1 MNSVD
6 RTDTMRRARI
16 LRWASLSAALA
27 ACAATLAAVSLTGWS
42 LFQPD
47 TRYMVAI
54 GRWIVENG
62 ELPTSDLLT
71 LHEGLAYICQQW
83 PLCIAAAAIFDAFG
97 EAGIRC
103 AAAAL
108 DIAATATLWACTLDR
123 GRTGAVHMAAS
134 AACGAAIAVLC
145 NSTPRGIDVM
155 ALCACYAAGRKWAR
169 GGRDSLL
176 AAFPA
181 AGFAMAQLHGA
192 LWTVAL
198 MVPCC
203 LILDGRL
210 DRHGRLK
217 ALTAAMST
225 AAACML
231 NPYGARLL
239 MVPFA
244 TMSANS
250 LKSVG
255 IGELAPWTEAPAQAA
270 AACTLVSALVLYRL
284 RVRCRGGG
292 RALLEAGDLLVLGT
306 LMLALANVRNEL
318 FLMTSMALAL
328 SDIQGEVA
336 GPRARRPLALASLCT
351 AALLAAI
358 GCLAATVPA
367 KTAIEESAA
376 GALSSLAA
384 AGAKPGDAV
393 ICDIDVGSELELA
406 GYRPLLDTR
415 AELFCPELNGGTDAW
430 GQARSVLTGD
440 AAAIGETGA
449 DFAVFPSGA
458 YPALE
463 KALTGLGYAD
473 IYDDGCFAAYADR
486 PVSIESAHSEQGR
499 ERGKRPIHPIF
510 GKPDDFP
517 GRRVHLLCRTAPER
531 GGNAAVAPTAPP
543 SRERG
548 SRERAHR
555 QAPGHRHMRRLQ
567 HEAPRQGG
575 PARAGLHR
583 MGRDRRLHR
592 RRTDRRP
599 GVPVR
604 RDEQQDQHRREHA
617 QEHYR
622 QRRPCRPLGTSD
634 RFPSRRHHNSYI

>member
-1 MNSVD
+1 MD

-62 ELPTSDLLT
+62 ELPTSDPLT

-225 AAACML
+225 
-231 NPYGARLL
+231 
-239 MVPFA
+239 
-244 TMSANS
+244 
-250 LKSVG
+250 
-255 IGELAPWTEAPAQAA
+255 A

-486 PVSIESAHSEQGR
+486 PV
-499 ERGKRPIHPIF
+499 P
-510 GKPDDFP
+510 
-517 GRRVHLLCRTAPER
+517 
-531 GGNAAVAPTAPP
+531 
-543 SRERG
+543 
-548 SRERAHR
+548 
-555 QAPGHRHMRRLQ
+555 
-567 HEAPRQGG
+567 
-575 PARAGLHR
+575 
-583 MGRDRRLHR
+583 
-592 RRTDRRP
+592 
-599 GVPVR
+599 
-604 RDEQQDQHRREHA
+604 
-617 QEHYR
+617 
-622 QRRPCRPLGTSD
+622 
-634 RFPSRRHHNSYI
+634 

>member
-1 MNSVD
+1 MN
-6 RTDTMRRARI
+6 RTDTMPRARI

-27 ACAATLAAVSLTGWS
+27 ACAAALAAVSLTGWS

-54 GRWIVENG
+54 GRWIIETG
-62 ELPTSDLLT
+62 ELPTSDPLT

-97 EAGIRC
+97 EAGIKC
-103 AAAAL
+103 AAAVL
-108 DIAATATLWACTLDR
+108 DMAAAAALWACTLDR

-145 NSTPRGIDVM
+145 NSTPRGIDVT
-155 ALCACYAAGRKWAR
+155 ALCVCYAAGRKWAR

-225 AAACML
+225 LAACMF

-244 TMSANS
+244 TMGAES
-250 LKSVG
+250 LRSVG
-255 IGELAPWTEAPAQAA
+255 IGELAPWTEAAPAQAA
-270 AACTLVSALVLYRL
+270 AACTLAAALLLYRL
-284 RVRCRGGG
+284 RVRRRGGG

-306 LMLALANVRNEL
+306 LMLSLANVRNEL

-336 GPRARRPLALASLCT
+336 GPCVRSPIEASAARAM
-351 AALLAAI
+351 AAL
-358 GCLAATVPA
+358 
-367 KTAIEESAA
+367 ESS
-376 GALSSLAA
+376 GAE
-384 AGAKPGDAV
+384 PGDAV

-415 AELFCPELNGGTDAW
+415 AELFCPELNGGADAW
-430 GQARSVLTGD
+430 GTARHVLAGD
-440 AAAIGETGA
+440 EDAIEGTGA
-449 DFAVFPSGA
+449 DFAAVPSGA

-463 KALTGLGYAD
+463 DSLSGLGFSLVH
-473 IYDDGCFAAYADR
+473 DDGTFAVFAR
-486 PVSIESAHSEQGR
+486 
-499 ERGKRPIHPIF
+499 
-510 GKPDDFP
+510 KP
-517 GRRVHLLCRTAPER
+517 
-531 GGNAAVAPTAPP
+531 
-543 SRERG
+543 S
-548 SRERAHR
+548 
-555 QAPGHRHMRRLQ
+555 
-567 HEAPRQGG
+567 
-575 PARAGLHR
+575 
-583 MGRDRRLHR
+583 
-592 RRTDRRP
+592 
-599 GVPVR
+599 
-604 RDEQQDQHRREHA
+604 
-617 QEHYR
+617 
-622 QRRPCRPLGTSD
+622 
-634 RFPSRRHHNSYI
+634 

>member
-1 MNSVD
+1 MD

-62 ELPTSDLLT
+62 ELPTSDPLT

-255 IGELAPWTEAPAQAA
+255 IGELAPWTEAAPAQAA
-270 AACTLVSALVLYRL
+270 AAC
-284 RVRCRGGG
+284 
-292 RALLEAGDLLVLGT
+292 
-306 LMLALANVRNEL
+306 
-318 FLMTSMALAL
+318 
-328 SDIQGEVA
+328 
-336 GPRARRPLALASLCT
+336 
-351 AALLAAI
+351 
-358 GCLAATVPA
+358 
-367 KTAIEESAA
+367 
-376 GALSSLAA
+376 
-384 AGAKPGDAV
+384 
-393 ICDIDVGSELELA
+393 SE
-406 GYRPLLDTR
+406 
-415 AELFCPELNGGTDAW
+415 
-430 GQARSVLTGD
+430 RSC
-440 AAAIGETGA
+440 
-449 DFAVFPSGA
+449 S
-458 YPALE
+458 
-463 KALTGLGYAD
+463 
-473 IYDDGCFAAYADR
+473 R
-486 PVSIESAHSEQGR
+486 W
-499 ERGKRPIHPIF
+499 
-510 GKPDDFP
+510 
-517 GRRVHLLCRTAPER
+517 
-531 GGNAAVAPTAPP
+531 PT
-543 SRERG
+543 
-548 SRERAHR
+548 
-555 QAPGHRHMRRLQ
+555 
-567 HEAPRQGG
+567 
-575 PARAGLHR
+575 
-583 MGRDRRLHR
+583 
-592 RRTDRRP
+592 
-599 GVPVR
+599 
-604 RDEQQDQHRREHA
+604 
-617 QEHYR
+617 
-622 QRRPCRPLGTSD
+622 
-634 RFPSRRHHNSYI
+634 

>member
-6 RTDTMRRARI
+6 RTNDMRRTRI

-27 ACAATLAAVSLTGWS
+27 ACAAALAAVSLTGWS

-54 GRWIVENG
+54 GRWIIENG
-62 ELPTSDLLT
+62 ELPTTDPLT
-71 LHEGLAYICQQW
+71 LHDGLSYTCQQW
-83 PLCIAAAAIFDAFG
+83 PLCIAAAAIFDTFG

-103 AAAAL
+103 AAAVL
-108 DIAATATLWACTLDR
+108 DLAAAATLWACTLDR

-155 ALCACYAAGRKWAR
+155 ALCICYAAGGKWAL

-176 AAFPA
+176 TAFPA

-225 AAACML
+225 LAACML

-244 TMSANS
+244 TMSAES

-255 IGELAPWTEAPAQAA
+255 IGELAPWTEAAPAQAA
-270 AACTLVSALVLYRL
+270 AACALAAALLLYRL
-284 RVRCRGGG
+284 RVRRRGGG
-292 RALLEAGDLLVLGT
+292 RTLLEAGDLLVLGT

-336 GPRARRPLALASLCT
+336 GPRVRSPIAPATCCT
-351 AALLAAI
+351 AALLTSL
-358 GCLAATVPA
+358 GLLAATVPGQ
-367 KTAIEESAA
+367 TPIEASAA
-376 GALSSLAA
+376 RAMAALESSGAE
-384 AGAKPGDAV
+384 PGYAV

-415 AELFCPELNGGTDAW
+415 SELFCPELNGGTDAW
-430 GQARSVLTGD
+430 EQARSVLAGD
-440 AAAIGETGA
+440 VAAIGETGA
-449 DFAVFPSGA
+449 DFAVVPSGA

-463 KALTGLGYAD
+463 GGLTGLGFSRVL
-473 IYDDGCFAAYADR
+473 DDGCLAVYASK
-486 PVSIESAHSEQGR
+486 PV
-499 ERGKRPIHPIF
+499 
-510 GKPDDFP
+510 
-517 GRRVHLLCRTAPER
+517 L
-531 GGNAAVAPTAPP
+531 
-543 SRERG
+543 
-548 SRERAHR
+548 
-555 QAPGHRHMRRLQ
+555 
-567 HEAPRQGG
+567 
-575 PARAGLHR
+575 
-583 MGRDRRLHR
+583 
-592 RRTDRRP
+592 
-599 GVPVR
+599 
-604 RDEQQDQHRREHA
+604 
-617 QEHYR
+617 
-622 QRRPCRPLGTSD
+622 
-634 RFPSRRHHNSYI
+634 

>member
-1 MNSVD
+1 MD

-62 ELPTSDLLT
+62 ELPTSDPLT

-239 MVPFA
+239 MVPFL
-244 TMSANS
+244 TMGAES

-255 IGELAPWTEAPAQAA
+255 IGELAPWTQAAPAQAA
-270 AACTLVSALVLYRL
+270 CACTLAAALLLFRC
-284 RVRCRGGG
+284 RVRRRSGG
-292 RALLEAGDLLVLGT
+292 RVLLEAGDALVLGT
-306 LMLALANVRNEL
+306 LMLAFANVRNDLLL
-318 FLMTSMALAL
+318 FVSMALSL

-336 GPRARRPLALASLCT
+336 GPRARRPWALAVCCT
-351 AALLAAI
+351 AALAAAA
-358 GCLAATVPA
+358 GCLAATLPA
-367 KTAIEESAA
+367 RTVTEASADAALAALEAA
-376 GALSSLAA
+376 GAES
-384 AGAKPGDAV
+384 GDAV

-406 GYRPLLDTR
+406 GLRPLLDTR

-430 GQARSVLTGD
+430 GAARSVLSGD
-440 AAAIGETGA
+440 AEAIEGTGA
-449 DFAVFPSGA
+449 DFAVVPSGA

-463 KALTGLGYAD
+463 DGLAELG
-473 IYDDGCFAAYADR
+473 F
-486 PVSIESAHSEQGR
+486 S
-499 ERGKRPIHPIF
+499 
-510 GKPDDFP
+510 
-517 GRRVHLLCRTAPER
+517 RVHDGGTFEVYARKAAP
-531 GGNAAVAPTAPP
+531 
-543 SRERG
+543 
-548 SRERAHR
+548 
-555 QAPGHRHMRRLQ
+555 
-567 HEAPRQGG
+567 
-575 PARAGLHR
+575 
-583 MGRDRRLHR
+583 
-592 RRTDRRP
+592 
-599 GVPVR
+599 
-604 RDEQQDQHRREHA
+604 
-617 QEHYR
+617 
-622 QRRPCRPLGTSD
+622 
-634 RFPSRRHHNSYI
+634 

>member
-1 MNSVD
+1 MD
-6 RTDTMRRARI
+6 RTDTMPRARI

-27 ACAATLAAVSLTGWS
+27 ACAAALAAVSLTGWS

-54 GRWIVENG
+54 GRWIIETG
-62 ELPTSDLLT
+62 ELPTSDPLT

-83 PLCIAAAAIFDAFG
+83 PLCIAVAAIFDAFG
-97 EAGIRC
+97 EAGIKC

-108 DIAATATLWACTLDR
+108 DMAAAAALWACTLDR
-123 GRTGAVHMAAS
+123 CRTGAVHMAAS

-145 NSTPRGIDVM
+145 NSTPRGIDVV
-155 ALCACYAAGRKWAR
+155 ALCICYAAGGKWTR

-176 AAFPA
+176 AVFPA

-203 LILDGRL
+203 LMLDGRL

-225 AAACML
+225 LAACML

-244 TMSANS
+244 TMSAES

-255 IGELAPWTEAPAQAA
+255 IGELAPWTEAAPAQAA
-270 AACTLVSALVLYRL
+270 AACTLAAALLLYRL
-284 RVRCRGGG
+284 RVRRRGGG

-306 LMLALANVRNEL
+306 LMLSLANVRNEL

-336 GPRARRPLALASLCT
+336 GPRVRSPIAPAACCT
-351 AALLAAI
+351 AALLASL
-358 GCLAATVPA
+358 GLLAATV
-367 KTAIEESAA
+367 
-376 GALSSLAA
+376 
-384 AGAKPGDAV
+384 PGDAV

-415 AELFCPELNGGTDAW
+415 AELFCPELNGGADAW
-430 GQARSVLTGD
+430 GTARHVLAGD
-440 AAAIGETGA
+440 EDAIEGTGA
-449 DFAVFPSGA
+449 DFAAVPSGA

-463 KALTGLGYAD
+463 DSLSGLGFSLVH
-473 IYDDGCFAAYADR
+473 DDGTFAVFAR
-486 PVSIESAHSEQGR
+486 
-499 ERGKRPIHPIF
+499 
-510 GKPDDFP
+510 KP
-517 GRRVHLLCRTAPER
+517 
-531 GGNAAVAPTAPP
+531 
-543 SRERG
+543 S
-548 SRERAHR
+548 
-555 QAPGHRHMRRLQ
+555 
-567 HEAPRQGG
+567 
-575 PARAGLHR
+575 
-583 MGRDRRLHR
+583 
-592 RRTDRRP
+592 
-599 GVPVR
+599 
-604 RDEQQDQHRREHA
+604 
-617 QEHYR
+617 
-622 QRRPCRPLGTSD
+622 
-634 RFPSRRHHNSYI
+634 

>member
-1 MNSVD
+1 
-6 RTDTMRRARI
+6 MRRGRI
-16 LRWASLSAALA
+16 LLWASLAATLA
-27 ACAATLAAVSLTGWS
+27 ACAAALAAVSLTGWS

-54 GRWIVENG
+54 GRWIIENG
-62 ELPTSDLLT
+62 ELPTTDPLT
-71 LHEGLAYICQQW
+71 LNEGLAYTCQQW
-83 PLCIAAAAIFDAFG
+83 PLCIAAAAIFDTFG
-97 EAGIRC
+97 EAGIKC

-108 DIAATATLWACTLDR
+108 DMAAAATLWACTLDR

-255 IGELAPWTEAPAQAA
+255 IGELAPWTEAAPAQAA
-270 AACTLVSALVLYRL
+270 AACTLAAALLLFRC
-284 RVRCRGGG
+284 RVRRRSGG

-306 LMLALANVRNEL
+306 LMLAFANVRNDLLL
-318 FLMTSMALAL
+318 FVSMALSL

-336 GPRARRPLALASLCT
+336 GPRARRPWALAVCCT
-351 AALLAAI
+351 AALAAAA
-358 GCLAATVPA
+358 GCLAATLPA
-367 KTAIEESAA
+367 RTVTEASADAALAALEAA
-376 GALSSLAA
+376 GAES
-384 AGAKPGDAV
+384 GDAV

-406 GYRPLLDTR
+406 GLRPLLDTR

-430 GQARSVLTGD
+430 GAARSVLSGD
-440 AAAIGETGA
+440 AEAIEGTAA
-449 DFAVFPSGA
+449 DFAVVPSGA

-463 KALTGLGYAD
+463 DGLAELGFSRVH
-473 IYDDGCFAAYADR
+473 DDGTFEVYAR
-486 PVSIESAHSEQGR
+486 
-499 ERGKRPIHPIF
+499 
-510 GKPDDFP
+510 
-517 GRRVHLLCRTAPER
+517 
-531 GGNAAVAPTAPP
+531 NAAP
-543 SRERG
+543 
-548 SRERAHR
+548 
-555 QAPGHRHMRRLQ
+555 
-567 HEAPRQGG
+567 
-575 PARAGLHR
+575 
-583 MGRDRRLHR
+583 
-592 RRTDRRP
+592 
-599 GVPVR
+599 
-604 RDEQQDQHRREHA
+604 
-617 QEHYR
+617 
-622 QRRPCRPLGTSD
+622 
-634 RFPSRRHHNSYI
+634 